1 MENTL
6 FYFLSFSSI
15 LSLILI
21 SKFLVNKQRNYSKII
36 PSSPPSIPVIGHLHL
51 IKGPVHRAL
60 QHLSFKYG
68 PIFALRLGSLPV
80 LVISSPSAAEECFT
94 KNDIILANRPRFC
107 NGKHFQY
114 NYTAI
119 VTAPY
124 GHHWRNLRRVTTLGL
139 FSTTQLNAYSTVRQD
154 EIGLLI
160 KNMCQDSQSQGFTK
174 FDMTS
179 RLQELSFNIIMRII
193 AGKQCCGDDIKEA
206 KHFRDKIRE
215 ISELSEASNPA
226 DFLPF
231 LQWFDFWGMEKRMV
245 SIQKDSDV
253 FLQGLIDE
261 RRNKDGIS
269 YPRDEGNTGTL
280 IDNLLSLQKSEPE
293 YYSEDVIKG
302 IILTLLV
309 AGTDT
314 SAVTIEWA
322 MSLLLNHPKVLQ
334 KARAEID
341 KYVSQQRLVDET
353 DLPKLQF
360 LQAIAHETLRLYP
373 AAPLLLP
380 HMSSDDCI
388 IGGFDIPRGTMVL
401 VNVWAIHRD
410 PEVWDNPTSFIPER
424 FEGMKGEGYKFMPFG
439 MGRRQCPGAGLANR
453 VVGLALASLI
463 QCFEWERVSEEFVDM
478 SEGKGLTM
486 PKANQL
492 EAMCRQREEI
502 IDVILEL

>member
-1 MENTL
+1 M
-6 FYFLSFSSI
+6 
-15 LSLILI
+15 
-21 SKFLVNKQRNYSKII
+21 
-36 PSSPPSIPVIGHLHL
+36 
-51 IKGPVHRAL
+51 
-60 QHLSFKYG
+60 
-68 PIFALRLGSLPV
+68 
-80 LVISSPSAAEECFT
+80 
-94 KNDIILANRPRFC
+94 
-107 NGKHFQY
+107 
-114 NYTAI
+114 
-119 VTAPY
+119 
-124 GHHWRNLRRVTTLGL
+124 
-139 FSTTQLNAYSTVRQD
+139 
-154 EIGLLI
+154 
-160 KNMCQDSQSQGFTK
+160 
-174 FDMTS
+174 
-179 RLQELSFNIIMRII
+179 
-193 AGKQCCGDDIKEA
+193 
-206 KHFRDKIRE
+206 
-215 ISELSEASNPA
+215 
-226 DFLPF
+226 
-231 LQWFDFWGMEKRMV
+231 
-245 SIQKDSDV
+245 
-253 FLQGLIDE
+253 
-261 RRNKDGIS
+261 
-269 YPRDEGNTGTL
+269 
-280 IDNLLSLQKSEPE
+280 
-293 YYSEDVIKG
+293 
-302 IILTLLV
+302 